1 MSHVTIGRVWE
12 IPIRLHWSFLLVLP
26 LFAYLMGQTYF
37 GTEGVAST
45 SDLFWGGV
53 LAVALFTSVVLHELG
68 HSYAARRYGVPIES
82 ITLLPIGGVAQMER
96 MPDEPLQELWV
107 ALAGPLVSFG
117 LAVPFLAAHYGG
129 LAPTSP
135 VELGELVF
143 LVGYLNG
150 FLGAFNLLI
159 PAFPMDGGRVLRA
172 GLATRMG
179 QRKATEIAGSIGR
192 VLAIGMGI
200 LGVLNLGG
208 GGWLL
213 LLIAFFIYLGASAEV
228 QQVRATVTLGEV
240 TVGEAMTRDVR
251 TIPPDAT
258 VEDVYVAMRETRHL
272 AFPVVDDG
280 GRVLGVVS
288 LSDLGDVPREEQW
301 DTRVSDIMEPD
312 PTRATPGERVR
323 DLLPKLSGNG
333 EGRLVV
339 VTDGGE
345 FKGVVSRTDV
355 VRLIRIL
362 DAEGVGGPTSW
373 PEPAASGAR
382 QPEP

>member
-1 MSHVTIGRVWE
+1 MSHLTIGRVWG

-37 GTEGVAST
+37 GTEGVVTT
-45 SDLFWGGV
+45 SDLVWGAV

-68 HSYAARRYGVPIES
+68 HSYAARRYGVAIES
-82 ITLLPIGGVAQMER
+82 ITLLPIGGVAQLER
-96 MPDEPLQELWV
+96 MPEEPMQEFWV

-117 LAVPFLAAHYGG
+117 LAVPFLAAHYVG
-129 LAPTSP
+129 LAPAQP
-135 VELGELVF
+135 VELGELVY

-150 FLGAFNLLI
+150 FLGAFNLVV

-172 GLATRMG
+172 GLATRLG
-179 QRKATEIAGSIGR
+179 QRRATEIAGTIGKT
-192 VLAIGMGI
+192 LAMGMGI

-228 QQVRATVTLGEV
+228 QQVRATVTLGEI

-251 TIPPDAT
+251 TIGPDDT
-258 VEDVYVAMRETRHL
+258 VEDVYAAMRETRHL
-272 AFPVVDDG
+272 AFPVVDDDQ
-280 GRVLGVVS
+280 RVMGVVS
-288 LSDLGDVPREEQW
+288 LSDLGDVPREERW
-301 DTRVSDIMEPD
+301 DTRVGDIMEPD
-312 PTRATPGERVR
+312 PIRASPGDRVR
-323 DLLPKLSGNG
+323 DLLPKLSDNG

-345 FKGVVSRTDV
+345 FMGVVSRTDV

-362 DAEGVGGPTSW
+362 DAEGAGGSASW
-373 PEPAASGAR
+373 PEPALAGSR